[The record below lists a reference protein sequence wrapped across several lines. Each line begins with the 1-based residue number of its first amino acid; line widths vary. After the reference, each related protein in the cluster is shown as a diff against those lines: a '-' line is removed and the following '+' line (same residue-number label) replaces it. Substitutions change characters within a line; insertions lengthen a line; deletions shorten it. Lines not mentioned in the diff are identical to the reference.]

1 MADTLRNL
9 LRASSL
15 PRLEAR
21 MLWQHVLQV
30 PRAWLI
36 AHDTDIP
43 AAQQLQAYR
52 ALEARRLDGEP
63 MAYILGAREFMGHEF
78 SVTPDVL
85 IPRPETEL
93 LVEVALDY
101 LDGLAARP
109 GTPRRVLDLGTG
121 SGAIAVS
128 IALARPDVQVV
139 ATDNSER
146 ALAVAR
152 RNAEALGARVEFF
165 GGSWYD
171 ALVEG
176 DDRRFDLIVSNPPYI
191 AAGDAHLAQGD
202 VRFEPM
208 QALTDGA
215 DGLSDLSA
223 IAQGAGSWLG
233 QGGALYMEHGWD
245 QAAAARDILRQ
256 AGFVQ
261 IASMA
266 DLAGIERVTGGL
278 YN

>member
-1 MADTLRNL
+1 MADTLRDL

-109 GTPRRVLDLGTG
+109 SRSLQPTTASARLLWRAGMQRH
-121 SGAIAVS
+121 
-128 IALARPDVQVV
+128 LARGSSFSAVV
-139 ATDNSER
+139 GTMHWWMAM
-146 ALAVAR
+146 
-152 RNAEALGARVEFF
+152 
-165 GGSWYD
+165 
-171 ALVEG
+171 
-176 DDRRFDLIVSNPPYI
+176 
-191 AAGDAHLAQGD
+191 AG
-202 VRFEPM
+202 V
-208 QALTDGA
+208 LT
-215 DGLSDLSA
+215 
-223 IAQGAGSWLG
+223 
-233 QGGALYMEHGWD
+233 
-245 QAAAARDILRQ
+245 
-256 AGFVQ
+256 
-261 IASMA
+261 
-266 DLAGIERVTGGL
+266 
-278 YN
+278 

>member
-1 MADTLRNL
+1 
-9 LRASSL
+9 
-15 PRLEAR
+15 

-171 ALVEG
+171 ALVDG
-176 DDRRFDLIVSNPPYI
+176 DGGRFDLIVSNPPYI
-191 AAGDAHLAQGD
+191 AAGDTHLAQGD

-215 DGLSDLSA
+215 GHCAGRRQLA
-223 IAQGAGSWLG
+223 RAGWRPVHGARLGSG
-233 QGGALYMEHGWD
+233 CGSKRHTAASGFCPDCQYGGPG
-245 QAAAARDILRQ
+245 RNR
-256 AGFVQ
+256 AGDRR
-261 IASMA
+261 S
-266 DLAGIERVTGGL
+266 L
-278 YN
+278 